1 MLQNVRVTAFTV
13 SELLRENQQR
23 TGVKLIINLFFFFDQ
38 LVKNK
43 QEAYEKLTK
52 MSRNDEYAIGTLLD
66 YWCRFIKTN
75 KYKYSSTN

>member
-1 MLQNVRVTAFTV
+1 MLQNVRVTAFSV

-23 TGVKLIINLFFFFDQ
+23 TGVKLTINLFFLDQ

-52 MSRNDEYAIGTLLD
+52 MSKNDEYAIGTLLD